1 MMKSLTVFAVH
12 VEKLAMKMCPL
23 AVHAMTLLLALMN
36 STALTA
42 ELFR

>member
-1 MMKSLTVFAVH
+1 MMKSLTVFAVQF
-12 VEKLAMKMCPL
+12 EKLAIKICLL

-36 STALTA
+36 STAVTA

>member
-1 MMKSLTVFAVH
+1 MMKSLTAFAVH
-12 VEKLAMKMCPL
+12 VAKLAIKISPL

-36 STALTA
+36 STAVTA